1 MAKKADATA
10 LLEPNTSVQPATEA
24 QVPDSGTSMPPKAA
38 ESMAQRPE
46 MTALSV
52 LIDAPMGHCTS
63 GYAPKRLEFKGMTRR
78 QSAAAKRLFISLG
91 RANERITVNGPSHP
105 DGQAILDYGDTVRW
119 LFEKLADQWE
129 AETGE
134 DITAGL
140 SFHGE

>member
-10 LLEPNTSVQPATEA
+10 LLEPNTIVQPVSEA
-24 QVPDSGTSMPPKAA
+24 QSPVNDALPPSRADEITPNSA
-38 ESMAQRPE
+38 ETTPI
-46 MTALSV
+46 SV
-52 LIDAPMGHCTS
+52 VIEAPMGHCDL
-63 GYAPKRLEFKGMTRR
+63 GYAAKRIDFRGMTRR

-105 DGQAILDYGDTVRW
+105 DGKPIVDQGDAVRW

-129 AETGE
+129 EETGL

-140 SFHGE
+140 SFHGD